1 MSSRSR
7 SEVGST
13 TSSKASAS
21 ALKASMDLSLVAE
34 SDGRVTS
41 SNRAHNKSAIDTRVT
56 SSNRAHNKSTIPRVL
71 PNLSAAE
78 RARALRLAERLASSH
93 SD

>member
-1 MSSRSR
+1 
-7 SEVGST
+7 VDST

-21 ALKASMDLSLVAE
+21 ALKTHVDLSLVAE
-34 SDGRVTS
+34 RDGRVNS
-41 SNRAHNKSAIDTRVT
+41 SNRAHNKSAIDTRV
-56 SSNRAHNKSTIPRVL
+56 SSPNRAHNKSAVDPKVL

>member
-1 MSSRSR
+1 MSSRAK
-7 SEVGST
+7 SEVDST
-13 TSSKASAS
+13 PTSKASAS
-21 ALKASMDLSLVAE
+21 ALKAHVDLSLVAE

-41 SNRAHNKSAIDTRVT
+41 SNRAHNKSTIDA
-56 SSNRAHNKSTIPRVL
+56 RAHNKSTVDPKVL